1 MGIYIYIW
9 ACTLKGLVNIP
20 VGGFWNPYNL
30 QEPLPLGQCW
40 IPIITLSCIK
50 TRVLESPPSTQ
61 RGRWCWNPLVL
72 VYIECFSFNLYIYI
86 EFYITYE
93 PSAITFCM
101 HGLVILTLVI
111 PHKSLVKFQQKEME
125 IFRHIYWAILALPS
139 ALLSI
144 VHHQLSYQQSLITKI
159 IHHQSNFWHPITFFS
174 FFLSCTFHR
183 IAWAYIIFHL
193 YAHDFIL

>member
-86 EFYITYE
+86 LNFTLHMNHLQLPFVCMGWLSWHWWFHTSPWWNSNKRRWKFLGTYIEPFWHYHLPFYPLFIINY
-93 PSAITFCM
+93 PISS
-101 HGLVILTLVI
+101 HL
-111 PHKSLVKFQQKEME
+111 SQK
-125 IFRHIYWAILALPS
+125 
-139 ALLSI
+139 LSI
-144 VHHQLSYQQSLITKI
+144 ISQTFDIQSLSF
-159 IHHQSNFWHPITFFS
+159 HFS
-174 FFLSCTFHR
+174 FLV
-183 IAWAYIIFHL
+183 L
-193 YAHDFIL
+193 FIG